1 MLEAVDTD
9 LIAVALSSYSEPVVV
24 AAVEVVADSVVVVA
38 FGNYCSTVVDMG
50 CLETAA
56 LETERWL
63 VVAVAAAAVVAV
75 PLVVAPVVGVV
86 QQPRRTVT

>member
-63 VVAVAAAAVVAV
+63 VVAVAAAVVAV